1 MMKMSYLTAGLTL
14 LLITPLAQA
23 QSAVGSL
30 SFDGLQLAQSDSA
43 SSSSSSSPAS
53 QYGPVLRDES
63 LWQISQKL
71 RPRGITMAQTMMAIY
86 KANPDAFLD
95 NNINRLK
102 IGSVLTIPAF
112 QPASLADSR
121 AAYKEAS
128 THIDRYEKE
137 VRQLRVE
144 RGELKPLS
152 AAPREPDLLP
162 AITPSEM
169 AEVNQVKL
177 SQIVEIKAELKKE
190 EEQVV
195 EVAAAAP
202 LPKAKKKKPRKPKR
216 PLFRYSYDLA
226 AINDSNVRLAQNEI
240 DIRNDA
246 IFSATLNARG
256 GIPLDSFTIWNYG
269 ASATYNSFSTF
280 DGLNN
285 IDFNF
290 NTKYRFALA
299 SGFTSPIYSLGL
311 KIGGV
316 EYDTEMRDATVMS
329 LSADLNKWITN
340 TINMTAGWAFKT
352 QESKSEAYDT
362 SENRLFVNFDTNFSK
377 TDLVYTTL
385 TYITG
390 DVVSSASP
398 TLAII
403 NAADAIEPD
412 DAFGGITTNQFAY
425 RLDAETFVITL
436 GYNKI
441 LNQSLSIDVS
451 ARIVDTVSSVDS
463 DIGYERTLLRASLL
477 GRF

>member
-1 MMKMSYLTAGLTL
+1 MGLML
-14 LLITPLAQA
+14 LLVAPLVEA
-23 QSAVGSL
+23 QSAVASQ
-30 SFDGLQLAQSDSA
+30 SFAGLQLAQSETSA
-43 SSSSSSSPAS
+43 SSSGAVSQAS

-63 LWQISQKL
+63 LWQISQRF

-102 IGSVLTIPAF
+102 VGSVLTIPAF
-112 QPASLADSR
+112 QPASLTDSR

-137 VRQLRVE
+137 VRQVRVE

-162 AITPSEM
+162 AITPTEM
-169 AEVNQVKL
+169 AEISQVKL
-177 SQIVEIKAELKKE
+177 SQITEIKAELKKE
-190 EEQVV
+190 EEQLV
-195 EVAAAAP
+195 EVAPP
-202 LPKAKKKKPRKPKR
+202 LPKAKKKAPRKPER

-226 AINDSNVRLAQNEI
+226 AINDSNVRLAQNDV
-240 DIRNDA
+240 DIRDDA
-246 IFSATLNARG
+246 IFSVTLNARG
-256 GIPLDSFTIWNYG
+256 GRPLDSFSIWNYG

-285 IDFNF
+285 IDFNI
-290 NTKYRFALA
+290 NTRYRFALS
-299 SGFTSPIYSLGL
+299 SGFTSPIYSLGI

-316 EYDTEMRDATVMS
+316 EYDTEMRDATVLS
-329 LSADLNKWITN
+329 LSADLNKWVTN
-340 TINMTAGWAFKT
+340 TINMTAGWVFKT
-352 QESKSEAYDT
+352 QDSKSEAYDT
-362 SENRLFVNFDTNFSK
+362 SENRLFVNFDTNLSK
-377 TDLVYTTL
+377 TDLIYTTL

-403 NAADAIEPD
+403 NAAEAIEPD
-412 DAFGGITTNQFAY
+412 DVFGGITTNQFAY
-425 RLDAETFVITL
+425 RLDAETIVITL

-441 LNQSLSIDVS
+441 LTQSLSMDVS
-451 ARIVDTVSSVDS
+451 ARIVDTTSSVDS